1 MVKSIWISQ
10 FLLFKTLLGIAH
22 GEQLIKCLLSDQ
34 LRAI

>member
-10 FLLFKTLLGIAH
+10 FFFKTLLGIAH